1 MGRGD
6 ARTLQ
11 PASSTASATPQVQ
24 GRAWTYRLARVFR
37 QIVRRPLALT
47 GLLLILVVVIMALI
61 PSIIAPHDPVK
72 IELGDRL
79 LPPSSEHWFGTD
91 SFGRDIFSRVVYGA
105 RISLLTGVAV
115 LISAASVGGLV
126 GTLAGYR
133 GGWTDEML
141 MRITDVF
148 MAFPVILL
156 AMVIVV
162 VLEPGLFNTTI
173 ALIVVWWPTYA
184 RLTRGQV
191 LAVKERPFVEA
202 AIASGASTGHIITR
216 HIIPNALTP
225 LLVQSTMDMGYVV
238 LTAAGLGFLGLGAQ
252 APTPE
257 WGIMIS
263 NGRDYFLEAWWYPV
277 FPGVAIAT
285 VVLAFNLI
293 GDDLRDWLDPR
304 AQ

>member
-1 MGRGD
+1 MDRSD

-11 PASSTASATPQVQ
+11 TASSTASATPQVR
-24 GRAWTYRLARVFR
+24 GRTWAYRLATALR

-47 GLLLILVVVIMALI
+47 GLFLILVVVIMALI
-61 PSIIAPHDPVK
+61 PSIIAPYDPVK
-72 IELGDRL
+72 IELGSRL
-79 LPPSSEHWFGTD
+79 LPPSGEHWFGTD

-105 RISLLTGVAV
+105 RISLLTGLAV
-115 LISAASVGGLV
+115 LISAASVGGSV

-133 GGWTDEML
+133 GGWTDELL

-162 VLEPGLFNTTI
+162 VLEPSLFNTTI
-173 ALIVVWWPTYA
+173 ALIVVWWPAYA
-184 RLTRGQV
+184 RLMRGQV
-191 LAVKERPFVEA
+191 LAIKERPFVEA
-202 AIASGASTGHIITR
+202 AVASGASTGRIITR

-277 FPGVAIAT
+277 FPGLAIAT